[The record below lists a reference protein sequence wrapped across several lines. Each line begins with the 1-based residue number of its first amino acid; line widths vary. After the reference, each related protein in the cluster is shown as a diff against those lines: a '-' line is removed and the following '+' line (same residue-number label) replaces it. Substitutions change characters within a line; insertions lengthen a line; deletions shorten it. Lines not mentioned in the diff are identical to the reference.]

1 MLILV
6 KLFTNIL
13 HTCLCHCHWTL
24 PFAFVIGLFLCPL
37 ALAFGLWLLPLSF
50 GLCHCHW
57 TFPLSLDFS
66 FVLWTLS
73 LSLDFSFVIGL
84 FLCPLSLDFA
94 FSCVICRSILEMTR
108 LRMNRFPSNSLKH
121 LVLSQRLQQKKLAK
135 KEMIQKQKNF
145 VFNLINKIK
154 SGCKLSWQQ
163 RYKPYS
169 LKYAVLST
177 KYCRVR

>member
-1 MLILV
+1 LSLSLDFDFAFVIGL
-6 KLFTNIL
+6 
-13 HTCLCHCHWTL
+13 CLCPLSLDFAFVIGLCLCHWTL
-24 PFAFVIGLFLCPL
+24 PLSLDFSFVIVIGLCLCPLSLDFAFVIRLFLCPLSLDFAFVIGLFL
-37 ALAFGLWLLPLSF
+37 W
-50 GLCHCHW
+50 
-57 TFPLSLDFS
+57 
-66 FVLWTLS
+66 
-73 LSLDFSFVIGL
+73 
-84 FLCPLSLDFA
+84 PLSLDFA

-108 LRMNRFPSNSLKH
+108 LRINRFPRNSLKY
-121 LVLSQRLQQKKLAK
+121 LVLSQRLKQKKLAR